1 MQQRITYWL
10 CSGIDLESG
19 SFMTCPRASVRGIRD
34 LPRALTQGQ
43 AHEGGG
49 QGSYL
54 AVEDAGLCP
63 RHAGLHPPQ
72 VAVDDVLRRCDAG
85 VFHSRA
91 SLAGPKLAKI
101 DCFLSGGVEGGR
113 DMKMGMRFRVR
124 HACILSLPAGTRCL
138 SDLMAPRKCASART
152 ISLVPVLACLH
163 AQDSHGTL
171 TKQNFLF
178 SFPLFCVSSMS
189 GSSRVSTAG
198 FPLGAARRETSM
210 C

>member
-1 MQQRITYWL
+1 
-10 CSGIDLESG
+10 
-19 SFMTCPRASVRGIRD
+19 MTCPRASVRGIRD

-54 AVEDAGLCP
+54 AVENAGLCP

-138 SDLMAPRKCASART
+138 SELMAPRKCASART
-152 ISLVPVLACLH
+152 ISLVPVLA
-163 AQDSHGTL
+163 
-171 TKQNFLF
+171 KQNFLF
-178 SFPLFCVSSMS
+178 SFLFCVSRMS